1 MNAIILAFRSDK
13 SIKQYLEQE
22 DPAPNYDDMDCIP
35 QKYPNSYPAKN
46 TIKDL
51 LAQEGFEGEEKQ
63 TKINTNLIGKED
75 SKDMPIT
82 GDIGNF
88 EENKLKDEEENTRK
102 RTFINKLF
110 GPMEDGS
117 IRGSIFNMVILSLGS
132 GCLSLPKYIGKT
144 SLLMSIVL
152 IVAIGLLAWWA
163 LSLISKA
170 CYKKQIF
177 IYCNLIE
184 ALYGKTL
191 ARIYDAI
198 VILYSIGVLIL
209 YQVISKC
216 II

>member
-1 MNAIILAFRSDK
+1 MNAIILAFKSDK

-22 DPAPNYDDMDCIP
+22 DPAPDYNDMDCLP
-35 QKYPNSYPAKN
+35 QKYPNSFQTKN
-46 TIKDL
+46 YIKDL
-51 LAQEGFEGEEKQ
+51 LAQEEYEGEEKQ
-63 TKINTNLIGKED
+63 TNKINTNLIGKD
-75 SKDMPIT
+75 DCKDMPIT
-82 GDIGNF
+82 GDVGNF
-88 EENKLKDEEENTRK
+88 EENKFKDEEENTRK

-144 SLLMSIVL
+144 SLLMSIFL
-152 IVAIGLLAWWA
+152 IIVIGLLAWWA

-184 ALYGKTL
+184 SLYGKTL

-209 YQVISKC
+209 YQVISK
-216 II
+216 